1 MSTVSIAPGQLVS
14 HGEFGDGAV
23 LSPASNGFV
32 RVLFSGVGERQ
43 VPLKSLSIAMS
54 RSELVIAN
62 VGTGQVR
69 QRRAWLAF
77 QAHALP
83 LLENAASL
91 TSARI
96 DFLPHQVVLTHRIAT
111 ASPRRYLIAD
121 EVGLGKTIETAL
133 LLRELAILQAKLQRE
148 LVHRKIV
155 SSRGGY
161 DARLIGWLEMVGT
174 VSWEASN
181 LT

>member
-1 MSTVSIAPGQLVS
+1 MSLRSINPGQRVS
-14 HGEFGDGAV
+14 HAEFGDGAV
-23 LSPASNGFV
+23 LSAASNGFV

-43 VPLKSLSIAMS
+43 VLMSSLWVAMS

-91 TSARI
+91 TSA
-96 DFLPHQVVLTHRIAT
+96 
-111 ASPRRYLIAD
+111 
-121 EVGLGKTIETAL
+121 
-133 LLRELAILQAKLQRE
+133 
-148 LVHRKIV
+148 
-155 SSRGGY
+155 
-161 DARLIGWLEMVGT
+161 
-174 VSWEASN
+174 
-181 LT
+181 